1 MELLEIVGLLPE
13 HYHRYPHEF
22 SGGQRQRISIA
33 RALALRPEF
42 IICDEVTS
50 ALDQL
55 VADCL
60 AGDPEK
66 RPANAEAIIARLDAL
81 ELAEPWDQQAAR
93 HWWAANAKRLGTAGH
108 DVAVSAARS
117 MQLAAEAVRQPA
129 SE

>member
-1 MELLEIVGLLPE
+1 MEMA
-13 HYHRYPHEF
+13 YHVVNTPAPRVSERSQQAIP
-22 SGGQRQRISIA
+22 A
-33 RALALRPEF
+33 P
-42 IICDEVTS
+42 
-50 ALDQL
+50 LDQL

-60 AGDPEK
+60 AADPEK